1 MATSVLSTKLDFNNI
16 KNNLKTFLA
25 QQSEFADY
33 DFEGSGLS
41 NILDVLA
48 YNTHYNA
55 LTANFALNEAFLS
68 TAQLRSSV
76 VSHAAT
82 LGYNPRS
89 RTASRAEVNLSVN
102 LAGVANR
109 PSSIILAAGTQFTS
123 SVEDTTFTFSTLEDY
138 TATDNGDGVYT
149 FLNQSG
155 GSTITIY
162 EGDIKQKT
170 FLVGE
175 VGERQ
180 LYVIQ
185 DDTIDTT
192 TAAIRVFDTPAS
204 ENFVTYTPISNA
216 ITVNAQSRFYQ
227 ISEAPNGFYELNFGD
242 GISFGRAPVAGEK
255 IVVSYLSCVGGA
267 ANGASSFTPQT
278 TVVVNNQSYT
288 LNVSTVNSAGVGG
301 PRQTIESI
309 RQNAPIAFA
318 SQQRLVTAEDYRA
331 VIQSRYATV
340 TDAIA
345 WGGEDNVPPDYGKVF
360 VSLVFED
367 GTTADQQTQV
377 KNSIV
382 QNLSNNL
389 SILSIDTD
397 FKDPT
402 TTFLELVL
410 TFNFDPNLTG
420 QTIKATESNVF
431 EIINTYVNDNL
442 KKFDGVFRRS
452 ELLAAVDDISPAIL
466 NSRVAV
472 KIQQRFVPDLTTR
485 TSYKIYFP
493 VELGAPD
500 PNVNTLTTSTFIF
513 NNKVCS
519 IRNQLNS
526 TKLQIVNSLNE
537 IEVDNI
543 GSYNT
548 LDGTVTITGFLPTG
562 ITAGVDYIKVSVKPA
577 NESTVRPLRSYILN
591 IDEGPSFATG
601 TVDRQQSDVTLSDGT
616 GVTSEAYSAAAQQS
630 VIAPVA
636 VGGGFVVSPSLAA
649 SVTPSSG
656 S

>member
-25 QQSEFADY
+25 QRDEFADY
-33 DFEGSGLS
+33 DFEASGLS

-82 LGYNPRS
+82 LGYSPRS
-89 RTASRAEVNLSVN
+89 RTSSRAEVNLSVN

-109 PSSIILAAGTQFTS
+109 PSSIVLPSGTQFTS
-123 SVEDTTFTFSTLEDY
+123 SVEDVTYTFSTIEDY
-138 TATDNGDGVYT
+138 VATDNGEGVYA
-149 FLNQSG
+149 FLNQAG
-155 GSTITIY
+155 GTTITIY

-170 FLVGE
+170 FFVGE

-192 TAAIRVFDTPAS
+192 TAAIRVYDNSAS
-204 ENFVTYTPISNA
+204 ENFVTYTPINTA
-216 ITVNAQSRFYQ
+216 VTVTSTSRYYQ
-227 ISEAPNGFYELNFGD
+227 ISEAPNGYYELNFGD
-242 GISFGRAPVAGEK
+242 GISFGKAPEAGNK
-255 IVVSYLSCVGGA
+255 IVVSYLSCIGGA

-278 TVVVNNQSYT
+278 TVVVNSQGYT
-288 LNVSTVNSAGVGG
+288 LNVTTVNSAGVGG
-301 PRQTIESI
+301 PRQSTESI

-318 SQQRLVTAEDYRA
+318 AQQRLVTADDYRA
-331 VIQSRYATV
+331 IIQSNFATV

-367 GTTADQQTQV
+367 GTTPDQQTAV

-382 QNLSNNL
+382 QQISNNL

-431 EIINTYVNDNL
+431 ETIKTYVNDNL
-442 KKFDGVFRRS
+442 KRFDGVFRRS
-452 ELLAAVDDISPAIL
+452 ELLSTIDDISPAIL
-466 NSRVAV
+466 NSRISV
-472 KIQQRFVPDLTTR
+472 KLQQRFVPDLTVR
-485 TSYKIYFP
+485 TSYEIYFP
-493 VELGAPD
+493 VEIGAPNQTD
-500 PNVNTLTTSTFIF
+500 HTVTTSTFIYDG
-513 NNKVCS
+513 KVCS
-519 IRNQLNS
+519 IKNALNN
-526 TKLQIVNSLNE
+526 TKLQIVNSVGE
-537 IEVDNI
+537 VEVDNI
-543 GSYNT
+543 GSFNS
-548 LDGTVTITGFLPTG
+548 LDGTVTITGFLPTS
-562 ITAGVDYIKVSVKPA
+562 ITAGVDYLKVSVKPA
-577 NESTVRPLRSYILN
+577 NESTVRPLRSYILD

-601 TVDRQQSDVTLSDGT
+601 AVDRQQTEVTLSGGT
-616 GVTSEAYSAAAQQS
+616 GVTSTVYSAASQQS
-630 VIAPVA
+630 TSAGIP
-636 VGGGFVVSPSLAA
+636 SPSLGAPLA
-649 SVTPSSG
+649 E
-656 S
+656 